1 MDFENNNTRAGH
13 LLEKWRLLDTTIE
26 LGTDITATLVKAMD
40 SV

>member
-1 MDFENNNTRAGH
+1 MDFDNTRAVH
-13 LLEKWRLLDTTIE
+13 LLDKWRLLDTTIE